1 MGLNTTA
8 WNASD
13 CPDQSGR
20 VALITGANS
29 GLGLETARVLVGR
42 GATVL
47 MACRSRER
55 AEQARQQLLP
65 IVDGGAIDVVELDL
79 ADLASASAL
88 AYRPFQTQ

>member
-47 MACRSRER
+47 MACRSLER
-55 AEQARQQLLP
+55 A
-65 IVDGGAIDVVELDL
+65 
-79 ADLASASAL
+79 
-88 AYRPFQTQ
+88 